1 MKITTNTEGFFLL
14 TKEVKNIKIIDKTV
28 LALLKFADLRGGGK
42 TAIGFKMVI
51 IIVWKVRG
59 VTFRCHYFYFN
70 VLLSRRNILMDINN
84 AENTVLPLPSD
95 KDTLK
100 VKNFC
105 SFHIVR
111 LRKQI
116 QDFISF
122 CKTTQTEADTG
133 LYFIL

>member
-1 MKITTNTEGFFLL
+1 
-14 TKEVKNIKIIDKTV
+14 
-28 LALLKFADLRGGGK
+28 
-42 TAIGFKMVI
+42 
-51 IIVWKVRG
+51 
-59 VTFRCHYFYFN
+59 
-70 VLLSRRNILMDINN
+70 MDINN

-133 LYFIL
+133 LYFILWDYANRGGYRTLFHFVRLCKQGRIQDFVSFCETMQTAMSLQYRIEGEIQT